1 MSELKPEETILD
13 RRQRLSSIPKACEG
27 CRVRKVR
34 CDRTS
39 PCANCRTAGIV
50 CQQAGAKVE
59 ARAKPDKVTRL
70 EGLIERLDARLGR
83 IENQLTDQ
91 SRQPTPEKS
100 TPERLAVDSRAAPL
114 FEGASSFNN
123 QSAQATEVAQ
133 WTAFFQG
140 TGEGASLAAS
150 LDDLKSL
157 LQPSNTLEDY
167 QFSQS
172 KSLKSLPAM
181 NLVPAALVA
190 DIVRSFKVRTPF
202 FLMSY
207 PINDVSMVEDLFRK
221 VYFPTEPI
229 SIGHVTAVHGILLS
243 LFKEF
248 IGLKDPIAEK
258 YDLSQYMSICQQNLA
273 LCFES
278 YEILVVPSLENILS
292 LILAVIKAQDEA
304 NVMLS
309 STYISVA
316 ARHCLTLGYHR
327 ALSYQS
333 HDARM
338 GANIARI
345 FWTVYLLDKNMSL
358 ILGRAPSIQDYDVD
372 VPYPTYSTDPI
383 VRPWDEGFVTYI
395 ALGRVQG
402 QTYERIYSAAALKT
416 PLEIRT
422 QHINNLAEE
431 LHQWYRRMY
440 SIDFSTIS
448 APHLLEL
455 SKPTWDIMYYS
466 LLTQILRGTSTSTT
480 SPEIT
485 AQCFSA
491 ARSALQSH
499 LRSFPMYSESDVVSV
514 SDYANWV
521 MLYASFTPFVVI
533 FLHAIAASSLADI
546 QLLEDIVRTLRPIKD
561 TSKACA
567 RLYQICTIFA
577 RVARGLVESRNNLL
591 GTYNAQNDSLLLLNG
606 GEGQASLF
614 DPNSLQD
621 YLYAEVDMLDQF
633 TYAEAEDMSA
643 VLGSWVSGQPPTVD
657 MLGMGM
663 GMG

>member
-1 MSELKPEETILD
+1 MSELKNEETILD

-59 ARAKPDKVTRL
+59 SHPKPDKVTRL

-83 IENQLTDQ
+83 IETQLTDQ
-91 SRQPTPEKS
+91 SRQA
-100 TPERLAVDSRAAPL
+100 TPERLTVDPRPAPL

-123 QSAQATEVAQ
+123 QSAQATEVALL
-133 WTAFFQG
+133 TAFSQG
-140 TGEGASLAAS
+140 AGEGASLAAS

-157 LQPSNTLEDY
+157 LQPSTTLEDY
-167 QFSQS
+167 RFSQS
-172 KSLKSLPAM
+172 KSLKSMPAM
-181 NLVPAALVA
+181 DLVPAALVA
-190 DIVRSFKVRTPF
+190 DIVRSFRVRTPF

-207 PINDVSMVEDLFRK
+207 PINDLQMVEDLFRR

-248 IGLKDPIAEK
+248 TGLKDPIAEK
-258 YDLSQYMSICQQNLA
+258 YDLSQYMKVCQQNLTV
-273 LCFES
+273 CFES
-278 YEILVVPSLENILS
+278 YEILVVPSLENIVS

-304 NVMLS
+304 NVLLS
-309 STYISVA
+309 STFISVA

-327 ALSYQS
+327 ALTYQS
-333 HDARM
+333 LEPRLAS
-338 GANIARI
+338 NIARV
-345 FWTVYLLDKNMSL
+345 FWTVYLLDKNMAL
-358 ILGRAPSIQDYDVD
+358 VLGRASSIQDYDLD
-372 VPYPTYSTDPI
+372 VPYPTCSEVPA
-383 VRPWDEGFVTYI
+383 VRPWDEGFVTYLT
-395 ALGRVQG
+395 LGRLQG
-402 QTYERIYSAAALKT
+402 QIYERVYSAAAL
-416 PLEIRT
+416 RT
-422 QHINNLAEE
+422 APEVRAQQINNLAQE
-431 LHQWYRRMY
+431 LHQWHRRMY
-440 SIDFSTIS
+440 NIDFSQIT

-466 LLTQILRGTSTSTT
+466 LLTSVLRGTSTSATA
-480 SPEIT
+480 PEIT
-485 AQCFSA
+485 APCFAA

-533 FLHAIAASSLADI
+533 FLHAIAASSLQDN
-546 QLLEDIVRTLRPIKD
+546 QLLDDIVLTLRPIKD

-567 RLYQICTIFA
+567 RLYQICTIFS
-577 RVARGLVESRNNLL
+577 RVARGLVESRNSFL
-591 GTYNAQNDSLLLLNG
+591 GTYNEHNDSLLLFNNNAG
-606 GEGQASLF
+606 HASLF
-614 DPNSLQD
+614 DPGSLQD

-657 MLGMGM
+657 MLGMGT
-663 GMG
+663 G